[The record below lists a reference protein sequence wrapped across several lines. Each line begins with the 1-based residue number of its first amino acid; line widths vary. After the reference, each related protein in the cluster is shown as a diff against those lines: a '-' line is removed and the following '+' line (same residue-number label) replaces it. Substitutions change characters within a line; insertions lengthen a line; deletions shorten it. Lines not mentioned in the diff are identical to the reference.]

1 MMWAKR
7 PEEIIA
13 RSTLFWLLL
22 THFALVIP
30 LADKTTPWSL
40 GISAICLVWRLGI
53 FFGKVARPP
62 RWLVTA
68 LGIASAITLALV
80 GSQIGLLNAL
90 MNLLILGYSL
100 KTIEIIDKRDVRT
113 VILVGYFLIALN
125 LIDSQ
130 GIGAASLALALV
142 WLNTQALLSLYL
154 GRSKSDYL
162 SFKLVAQSLPLA
174 LLLFLVLPRL
184 PPLWMVPSLKSAT
197 TGLSD
202 EVGFGDI
209 SKLTRSDALAFRVKF
224 DGQPPANPELYW
236 RALVLEDYDGK
247 HWRQDDGIK
256 LWEREA
262 YMLGNSRD
270 KPAAAQALSYEVI
283 AEPSGQRW
291 LFGLDVAFSASSGVF
306 NLPDYRLLAQRKLDG
321 RFQYRAE
328 AYRIPMDASLSEPV
342 RRLNLSLPPNS
353 NPRTRELARAIWQ
366 QYPSADAF
374 LNQVMHRFSEEAYFY
389 TLSPPPVGSAQI
401 DDFLFDNKQGF
412 CVHYASA
419 LTFLARAAG
428 IPARMVTGYQGGE
441 FNPNGGYVSVYQYM
455 AHAWSE
461 VWLDGK
467 GWVRLDPTAMIAPSR
482 ILDGFDAAFNSDESY
497 LADNLFSPH
506 RVKEIPWLN
515 ELRMRLASID
525 YYWSVWVLG
534 FDNERREGML
544 NQLLGSVNRSRL
556 IAFVIS
562 VAALILLLLAWQA
575 GILRLPPKRPAPIK
589 GFLLVERALTDIALP
604 RAPGEGP
611 IDYSQ
616 RAAMALP
623 GMQTAINHW
632 IGRFTALRY
641 QNTGHNKDHGKS
653 AEKQFVRQSRR
664 LARAIR
670 KQGTLTQSP

>member
-7 PEEIIA
+7 AEEIIA

-130 GIGAASLALALV
+130 GIGAAALALALV

-224 DGQPPANPELYW
+224 DGPPPANPELYW

-306 NLPDYRLLAQRKLDG
+306 NLPDYRLLAPRKLDG

-328 AYRIPMDASLSEPV
+328 AYRTAMDANLSEAV
-342 RRLNLSLPPNS
+342 RRLNLTLPPNS
-353 NPRTRELARAIWQ
+353 NPRTRELARAIWLQ
-366 QYPSADAF
+366 HPSADAF
-374 LNQVMHRFSEEAYFY
+374 LNQLMRRFSEEAYFY

-419 LTFLARAAG
+419 LTFMARAAG

-497 LADNLFSPH
+497 LANNLFSPH
-506 RVKEIPWLN
+506 RVKDIPWLN

-534 FDNERREGML
+534 FDNDRREGML

-575 GILRLPPKRPAPIK
+575 GILRLPQKRPAPIK

-604 RAPGEGP
+604 RATGEGP

-632 IGRFTALRY
+632 IGRYTALRY
-641 QNTGHNKDHGKS
+641 QNTGHNKDNGKS
-653 AEKQFVRQSRR
+653 AEKQFVRQSRH

-670 KQGTLTQSP
+670 KQGTVTQSS

>member
-1 MMWAKR
+1 MWGKR
-7 PEEIIA
+7 QEEIIA
-13 RSTLFWLLL
+13 RSTLLWLLL
-22 THFALVIP
+22 THFALVVP

-62 RWLVTA
+62 RWLVTS

-80 GSQIGLLNAL
+80 GRQMGLLNAL

-130 GIGAASLALALV
+130 QISAAAMALALV

-202 EVGFGDI
+202 EVSFGDI

-224 DGQPPANPELYW
+224 DGPPPANAQLYW
-236 RALVLEDYDGK
+236 RALVMEDYDGS
-247 HWRQDDGIK
+247 HWRQNEGIK
-256 LWEREA
+256 FWERQA
-262 YMLGNSRD
+262 YTLGNSRD
-270 KPAAAQALSYEVI
+270 KPVATTTPLSYEVI
-283 AEPSGQRW
+283 AEPSNQRW
-291 LFGLDVAFSASSGVF
+291 LFGLDLAYSGSNGVI
-306 NLPDYRLLAQRKLDG
+306 NLPDYRLLAKRKLDG

-328 AYRIPMDASLSEPV
+328 AYQTPMDATLPVAV
-342 RRLNLSLPPNS
+342 RRLNQALPNNA
-353 NPRTRELARAIWQ
+353 NPRTRELVRALWQ
-366 QYPSADAF
+366 QHPSADAF
-374 LNQVMHRFSEEAYFY
+374 LHQVMRRFIDEAYFY
-389 TLSPPPVGSAQI
+389 TLSPPPVGRAQI

-419 LTFLARAAG
+419 LTFMARAAG

-461 VWLDGK
+461 VWLEGK

-482 ILDGFDAAFNSDESY
+482 ILDGFDATFNSDESY
-497 LADNLFSPH
+497 LADNPFSTH
-506 RVKEIPWLN
+506 RMKEVPWLN

-534 FDNERREGML
+534 FDSERQEGLL
-544 NQLLGSVNRSRL
+544 NQLLGSPNRGRL
-556 IAFVIS
+556 LAFVIS
-562 VAALILLLLAWQA
+562 VAALIILLLAWQA
-575 GILRLPPKRPAPIK
+575 GILRLPPKHPAPIK
-589 GFLLVERALTDIALP
+589 GFMIVEQALSDLALP

-611 IDYSQ
+611 IDYSE
-616 RAAMALP
+616 RIAIALP
-623 GMQTAINHW
+623 AIQAAIRHW
-632 IGRFTALRY
+632 AGRFIALRY
-641 QNTGHNKDHGKS
+641 QSCAGSRRTRR
-653 AEKQFVRQSRR
+653 AEADFVRQSRR

-670 KQGTLTQSP
+670 KQGSAAQSR